1 MIQWQIFYPILDN
14 HLHVWHN
21 AGVVVKPDKR
31 KCLMNV
37 PDATLLPY
45 VMNLVYVLTGVAL
58 IYLVV
63 TLFLTWLVQ
72 QIPRNPVT
80 DPPRWGTVTDIRIPA
95 IDGGS
100 LEVWRIDPKGP
111 SRGIVVFAHGWGRN
125 RDRMV
130 KRAKIFA
137 QWGFTTVMHSARDHG
152 NSSSRQ
158 CMNAVRFAQDIES
171 VLQWVNEPV
180 LLYGHSAG
188 SAGAIIAAARH
199 PSMVRLLFLEASYA
213 HTKEALLSLYRWFSP
228 VFGKLFGPAI
238 VQWMRIL
245 YRGATEAYSPARV
258 ARRIRMPVMLI
269 HGEKDRRFPLSFA
282 RKLKHS
288 FPHDRV
294 GFYIAKD
301 AGHSDASR
309 TKGYEPAVKSF
320 IEAYLDPPA
329 QDSPDNQEKHA
340 VQSQK

>member
-1 MIQWQIFYPILDN
+1 MRFCRNFLLHMIQWQIFYPLLDN

-31 KCLMNV
+31 NCPMDV
-37 PDATLLPY
+37 PDTTLLPY
-45 VMNLVYVLTGVAL
+45 VNLLYILTGVLL
-58 IYLVV
+58 IYGTA

-72 QIPRNPVT
+72 QIPRNPVQ
-80 DPPRWGTVTDIRIPA
+80 DPPRWGTVTDLRIPA
-95 IDGGS
+95 IDGGY

-130 KRAKIFA
+130 KRARIFA
-137 QWGFTTVMHSARDHG
+137 EWNFTTVIHSARDHG
-152 NSSSRQ
+152 NSSARQ

-171 VLQWVNEPV
+171 VIQWVNEPV

-213 HTKEALLSLYRWFSP
+213 HTKEALLSLYRWFNP
-228 VFGKLFGPAI
+228 VFGKLFGPMI
-238 VQWMRIL
+238 VLWMRIL
-245 YRGATEAYSPARV
+245 YRGATETYSPARV

-282 RKLKHS
+282 MTLKHS
-288 FPHDRV
+288 FVHEKV
-294 GFYIAKD
+294 ACYIAKD
-301 AGHSDASR
+301 AGHSDASK
-309 TKGYEPAVKSF
+309 TKGYGPAVKSF
-320 IEAYLDPPA
+320 IDTYLDHPA
-329 QDSPDNQEKHA
+329 KN
-340 VQSQK
+340 